1 MNSISDNNITTAA
14 GYNIRV
20 TARTKQLAEC
30 IQDAIARRTG
40 ANKPLS
46 AIIGELVFERAKDMG
61 IDG

>member
-1 MNSISDNNITTAA
+1 MNSILDNNITTAN

-20 TARTKQLAEC
+20 TARTKQLTES
-30 IQDAIARRTG
+30 IQDALARRTG

-46 AIIGELVFERAKDMG
+46 AIIGELVFERAKEMG